1 MGELADLIGIYG
13 AIDRKVAEDDDRRAA
28 VSNLL
33 WLYREPVRWFDE
45 FEAWTQDLRQDDR
58 RRSPFPSLE
67 EALQD
72 LADIEPQGRMLARR
86 LWVIALAA
94 QAFPDLQRDDS
105 ELFALAREALH
116 FGGLG
121 ADEDTAAAVLRLL
134 GDVPVVDDGGE
145 GDAADRWW
153 EDLKL
158 RLDGLIRAPHL
169 LGPRP
174 CTGKLVTLPGVVG
187 EIAALETTFTTKL
200 LPFDL
205 ATRFLDPTTW
215 SGCSPLCCD
224 VRPLGVA
231 HRYREVV
238 SVDCGRQPAT
248 WTIHADLDFRF
259 HHVPGELAIAEYH
272 LAPVD
277 QPDVS
282 VDEGSLVVHALGGG
296 ELRITTTKRVRFK
309 RPFTGKQLAF
319 IACAL
324 GYSSIVEDLIFTCA
338 LNGRPGKPVPPG
350 VPEAGHPACA
360 EPLDVLV
367 TRAARAAEACIEDW
381 TQTARASSQKIAE
394 GRYTADDLVQ
404 DLARPWARMAREA
417 AAIAAVPPAPVP
429 APPPAPAA
437 PPAPAPED
445 E

>member
-1 MGELADLIGIYG
+1 MGELRDLIGIYG
-13 AIDRKVAEDDDRRAA
+13 AIDRKVAEDAERRAA

-33 WLYREPVRWFDE
+33 WLYREPVRWFDD
-45 FEAWTQDLRQDDR
+45 FVAWTQELRQDDR
-58 RRSPFPSLE
+58 RGSPFPSLE
-67 EALQD
+67 EALRD
-72 LADIEPQGRMLARR
+72 LADIEPEGRMRARR

-105 ELFALAREALH
+105 ELFALAREALR
-116 FGGLG
+116 FDGLA
-121 ADEDTAAAVLRLL
+121 ADEDTAATVLRLV
-134 GDVPVVDDGGE
+134 GDVPAVDDDGQ
-145 GDAADRWW
+145 GDGADRWW
-153 EDLKL
+153 EDLKV
-158 RLDGLIRAPHL
+158 RLDGLIRDPRL

-174 CTGKLVTLPGVVG
+174 CTGKLVTLPGVAG
-187 EIAALETTFTTKL
+187 EIAALETTFTTDL

-259 HHVPGELAIAEYH
+259 HHVQGLLAIAEYQ

-282 VDEGSLVVHALGGG
+282 VDEGSLVVHDLGGG
-296 ELRITTTKRVRFK
+296 DLRITTTKRVRFK
-309 RPFTGKQLAF
+309 RPFTGEQLAF

-338 LNGRPGKPVPPG
+338 LGGRPGKPMPPG
-350 VPEAGHPACA
+350 APTAAHPARG

-367 TRAARAAEACIEDW
+367 TRAARAAEACIEEW
-381 TQTARASSQKIAE
+381 AQTARASSQKVAE
-394 GRYTADDLVQ
+394 GRYTTDDLVQ

-417 AAIAAVPPAPVP
+417 AAIAAVPPAPAAEP
-429 APPPAPAA
+429 APT
-437 PPAPAPED
+437 PEP
-445 E
+445 EPE